1 MIRPHVASV
10 VVLATL
16 LGGCMTATEPNT
28 RRDPWYQV
36 VVEPLQA
43 DDARALHFYD
53 NALKLKGA
61 ELARKLES
69 TRQEFEK
76 DKSELNRLQLAMLL
90 SLPGTGFRDDA
101 AALNL
106 VQPFLNDKRHENS
119 ALRPL
124 ALMLHSQLS
133 ELKRL
138 DEQRSELKRLDEQRS
153 ELKRLDEQRSEIKR
167 LEEALQQQTA
177 KTREE
182 QRRGDALQQKL
193 EAIMEMEMKMI
204 EREQA
209 APPKRP

>member
-1 MIRPHVASV
+1 M
-10 VVLATL
+10 LATL
-16 LGGCMTATEPNT
+16 LGGCVAATEPNT
-28 RRDPWYQV
+28 RRDPWYQA
-36 VVEPLQA
+36 VVEPLQG
-43 DDARALHFYD
+43 DDTRVLHFYD
-53 NALKLKGA
+53 NALKLKGV

-76 DKSELNRLQLAMLL
+76 DKSELNRLQLAILL

-133 ELKRL
+133 ELRRL
-138 DEQRSELKRLDEQRS
+138 DEQRSEL
-153 ELKRLDEQRSEIKR
+153 KR

-182 QRRGDALQQKL
+182 QRRADALQQKL
-193 EAIMEMEMKMI
+193 EAILDMEMKMI
-204 EREQA
+204 EREQTA
-209 APPKRP
+209 PPPKRR

>member
-1 MIRPHVASV
+1 MIRPYVTSV

-16 LGGCMTATEPNT
+16 LGGCMAATEPNT
-28 RRDPWYQV
+28 RRDPWYQA
-36 VVEPLQA
+36 VVEPLKA

-76 DKSELNRLQLAMLL
+76 DKSELNRIQFAMLL
-90 SLPGTGFRDDA
+90 SLPGTGFRDDP

-119 ALRPL
+119 PLRPL

-138 DEQRSELKRLDEQRS
+138 DEQRSELKRL
-153 ELKRLDEQRSEIKR
+153 
-167 LEEALQQQTA
+167 EEALQQALQQQAA
-177 KTREE
+177 KTKEE
-182 QRRGDALQQKL
+182 QRRADALQQKL
-193 EAIMEMEMKMI
+193 EAILEMEMKMI

>member
-1 MIRPHVASV
+1 MIAQYVASA

-16 LGGCMTATEPNT
+16 LGGCVSPTEPNT
-28 RRDPWYQV
+28 RRDPWYQA
-36 VVEPLQA
+36 VVEPLQG
-43 DDARALHFYD
+43 DDTRALHFYD
-53 NALKLKGA
+53 DALKLKGV

-76 DKSELNRLQLAMLL
+76 DKSELNRLQLAILL

-138 DEQRSELKRLDEQRS
+138 DEHLSEV
-153 ELKRLDEQRSEIKR
+153 KR

-182 QRRGDALQQKL
+182 QRRADALQQKL
-193 EAIMEMEMKMI
+193 EAILEMEMKMI

>member
-1 MIRPHVASV
+1 MIRPYVASV

-16 LGGCMTATEPNT
+16 LGGCMAATEPNT
-28 RRDPWYQV
+28 RRDPWYQA
-36 VVEPLQA
+36 VVEPVKA

-53 NALKLKGA
+53 NALKLKGP

-90 SLPGTGFRDDA
+90 SLPGTGFRDDP

-153 ELKRLDEQRSEIKR
+153 ELKRL
-167 LEEALQQQTA
+167 EEALQQQTA

-182 QRRGDALQQKL
+182 QRRADALQQKL